1 MKNFVTRTLDWQII
15 NDKSTVFNVE
25 KIIWPI
31 ETKEQVIK
39 SVEKILA
46 NRIEEQEEEIT
57 TNSHAKDKEEIID
70 YTDKEKEELDELMKK
85 VYLIN
90 DEISQWKPIHG
101 YTQLWNFIIWY
112 RHLSPRLKVHFKKI
126 YEELVLLLSEQKIKH
141 LLDNHF
147 NGFENNIIMRVN
159 DILEIKPDF
168 DFSIFN
174 SKKLNDILKN
184 AKKVK

>member
-1 MKNFVTRTLDWQII
+1 M
-15 NDKSTVFNVE
+15 
-25 KIIWPI
+25 
-31 ETKEQVIK
+31 
-39 SVEKILA
+39 
-46 NRIEEQEEEIT
+46 
-57 TNSHAKDKEEIID
+57 
-70 YTDKEKEELDELMKK
+70 
-85 VYLIN
+85 
-90 DEISQWKPIHG
+90 
-101 YTQLWNFIIWY
+101 
-112 RHLSPRLKVHFKKI
+112 
-126 YEELVLLLSEQKIKH
+126 LLSEQKIKH